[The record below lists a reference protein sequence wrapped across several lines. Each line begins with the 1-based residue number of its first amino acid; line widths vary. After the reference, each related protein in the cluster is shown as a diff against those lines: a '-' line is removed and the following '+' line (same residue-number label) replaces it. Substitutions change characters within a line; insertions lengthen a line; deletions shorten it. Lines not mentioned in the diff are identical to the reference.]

1 MQQQT
6 LKNKLSDIYLSFINT
21 LIKSNLNSRLFIDI
35 IRESILS

>member
-21 LIKSNLNSRLFIDI
+21 LIKSNPNSRLFIDI